1 MQVGASRYRI
11 DLAIR
16 DSRDQRRYLLGI
28 ECDGVTYH
36 SARTA
41 RDRDLLRQLVLQ
53 RMGWRIHRVWSTE
66 WFHDRDQAIASI
78 LRSVELAKQSPAG
91 RPVYAPP
98 VDTSVLSWTQPKTL
112 DTQPRAEIERRYKPG
127 VPYVVFQP
135 RYRLLREHL
144 LDNSHSNTL
153 AETIAQLVQ
162 VEGPIHRDLVI
173 DRLKEL
179 HGVARAGSNIQSNIE
194 RALRSAQRS
203 RGIANESKSPFYF
216 VAAHK
221 LESFRVPMDSFR
233 RPIEQIASS
242 ELSLAILYLVED
254 QFGVFE
260 ESLPAAVARLFGI
273 ERLRAESSALIE
285 AVVQDLVA
293 GNLLRRSG
301 TQIHLA

>member
-1 MQVGASRYRI
+1 
-11 DLAIR
+11 
-16 DSRDQRRYLLGI
+16 
-28 ECDGVTYH
+28 
-36 SARTA
+36 
-41 RDRDLLRQLVLQ
+41 
-53 RMGWRIHRVWSTE
+53 
-66 WFHDRDQAIASI
+66 
-78 LRSVELAKQSPAG
+78 
-91 RPVYAPP
+91 
-98 VDTSVLSWTQPKTL
+98 
-112 DTQPRAEIERRYKPG
+112 
-127 VPYVVFQP
+127 VVFQP

-301 TQIHLA
+301 TQIHLADSKAELATDFRTHRFGHPLGELA